1 MSRDQV
7 ILHSSFDPTTLKFSP
22 LAKTSKGGKIVYIS
36 LPGDARV
43 KVQTPTLSAPFGI
56 STFDEAST
64 GTQSF
69 SLDASFRGYE
79 NDTKIKGFMDKCRQI
94 DSVLLDVA
102 SERSKEWF
110 GGKAMSADVV
120 RELMRKQV
128 RDANDPTKYAP
139 TMRLKILPT
148 TEFYD
153 ADQEAVDMS
162 YITKGT
168 TFKAIIELSAVWFI
182 NRQFGCTWRIAQMQI
197 LSRPDKLTG
206 FAFQAEDG
214 DADGDV

>member
-7 ILHSSFDPTTLKFSP
+7 ILHSAFDPTAIKFSP
-22 LAKTSKGGKIVYIS
+22 LAKTSKGGKIVYLS
-36 LPGDARV
+36 FAGDARV
-43 KVQTPTLSAPFGI
+43 KVQTPILSAPFGI

-64 GTQSF
+64 GAQSF

-79 NDTKIKGFMDKCRQI
+79 TDAKIKGFMDKCRQL
-94 DSVLLDVA
+94 DEVLLTTA

-128 RDANDPTKYAP
+128 RDATDPTKYAP
-139 TMRLKILPT
+139 TMRMKILPT

-153 ADQEAVDMS
+153 ADAEATDMS

-168 TFKAIIELSAVWFI
+168 TFKAIIELSAVWYI

-206 FAFQAEDG
+206 FAFKTEDDEDT
-214 DADGDV
+214 DA

>member
-36 LPGDARV
+36 LAGDARV
-43 KVQTPTLSAPFGI
+43 KVQTPILSAPFGI

-139 TMRLKILPT
+139 TMRLKILPA

-153 ADQEAVDMS
+153 TDQEAVDMS

-214 DADGDV
+214 DADGEA